1 MNGEVCDDS
10 RESGRRLYRRVGDD
24 SKWVRSKEATLY
36 GRVDDDS
43 LLVVKLFKSVCLT
56 KMFFI

>member
-24 SKWVRSKEATLY
+24 SKWVRSKV
-36 GRVDDDS
+36 GDDS
-43 LLVVKLFKSVCLT
+43 TGEWAMTHCSLLNYLKVSV
-56 KMFFI
+56 